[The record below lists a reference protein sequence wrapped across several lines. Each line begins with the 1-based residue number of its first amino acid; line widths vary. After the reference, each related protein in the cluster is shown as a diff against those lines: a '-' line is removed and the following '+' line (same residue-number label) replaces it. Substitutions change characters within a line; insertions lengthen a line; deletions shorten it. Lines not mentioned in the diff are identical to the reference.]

1 MQGARIQGLRN
12 LEAVSSDILYTVED
26 IYDSSKKI
34 LLHQRV
40 DIAGKRL
47 MEWRRHKAR
56 RTVKRAQS

>member
-1 MQGARIQGLRN
+1 MRN

-47 MEWRRHKAR
+47 MEWRRRKAR
-56 RTVKRAQS
+56 QAAKGAQS